1 MHLYA
6 ATAKKVTPAMQKKR
20 QRDGEPLLQDD
31 QTARLVLEANGFKN
45 LGRGREAAVKRIP
58 NLNPAW
64 FMHLENRAI
73 NLLDP
78 EAAGQL
84 LDSLDL
90 DKYLELVESAYE
102 NNWRNLTPAE

>member
-1 MHLYA
+1 
-6 ATAKKVTPAMQKKR
+6 
-20 QRDGEPLLQDD
+20 
-31 QTARLVLEANGFKN
+31 
-45 LGRGREAAVKRIP
+45 
-58 NLNPAW
+58 
-64 FMHLENRAI
+64 MHLENRAI